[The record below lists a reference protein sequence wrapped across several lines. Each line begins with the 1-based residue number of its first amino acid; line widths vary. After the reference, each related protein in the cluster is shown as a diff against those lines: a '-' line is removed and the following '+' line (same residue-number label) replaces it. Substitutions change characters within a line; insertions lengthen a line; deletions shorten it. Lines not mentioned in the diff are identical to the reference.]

1 MAPLYFTASRILR
14 GMRSAALLLL
24 VANVVYAT
32 ASVVSRIALDGMPPA
47 LLGFARL
54 AIAAVILLPLVRRE
68 KVPPGQ
74 GLRLFG
80 MGVIGF
86 TVAFA
91 LTNWGIVYS
100 SATNAALLIIL
111 EPMTMLLLGP
121 ALLGE
126 RLTRREAV
134 GATLALLGAVVVIAD
149 GIPGVTLSVLPRW
162 RGDVMLALSAV
173 AYAVYSLLGRP
184 VLTPANSIAITSR
197 SIVWGAVAMAP
208 LVAVEWL
215 AGARP
220 VASVPALAGTLYLAV
235 VITALGYIAWNWALA
250 RMEAAR
256 AAPFLTVQPVVGALL
271 GAAVLGDP
279 VSIYTGLGGGL
290 IVVGLWLSATAR
302 P

>member
-1 MAPLYFTASRILR
+1 
-14 GMRSAALLLL
+14 MRSAVFLLL

-32 ASVVSRIALDGMPPA
+32 AAVVSRIALDGVPPA

-54 AIAAVILLPLVRRE
+54 GLAAIVLAPLVRRQE
-68 KVPPGQ
+68 VPAGE
-74 GLRLFG
+74 GLRIFG

-91 LTNWGIVYS
+91 LMNWGIIYS
-100 SATNAALLIIL
+100 SATNAALLIIV
-111 EPMTMLLLGP
+111 EPLTMLLLGP

-134 GATLALLGAVVVIAD
+134 GAALAVLGALIVVAD

-162 RGDVMLALSAV
+162 RGDVMLALSGI

-184 VLTPANSIAITSR
+184 VLTPANSTVVTAR

-208 LVAVEWL
+208 LVAIEWM

-220 VASVPALAGTLYLAV
+220 TVSVPAVAGTLYLAV
-235 VITALGYIAWNWALA
+235 VITALGYVAWNWALA
-250 RMEAAR
+250 RVEAAR
-256 AAPFLTVQPVVGALL
+256 AAAFLTVQPVVGALL

-279 VSIYTGLGGGL
+279 VSVYTGIGGFL
-290 IVVGLWLSATAR
+290 IVVGLWLSAVA
-302 P
+302 PP

>member
-1 MAPLYFTASRILR
+1 MLLA
-14 GMRSAALLLL
+14 MRSAALLLL

-32 ASVVSRIALDGMPPA
+32 ASVVSRIALDGIPPA

-54 AIAAVILLPLVRRE
+54 AIAAVVLLPLVRRE
-68 KVPPGQ
+68 QVPPGE

-91 LTNWGIVYS
+91 LMNWGIVYS
-100 SATNAALLIIL
+100 SATNAALLIIV

-126 RLTRREAV
+126 RLTRREAL

-149 GIPGVTLSVLPRW
+149 GIPGMTLSVLPRW
-162 RGDVMLALSAV
+162 RGDLMLALSAV
-173 AYAVYSLLGRP
+173 AYGVYSLLGRP

-197 SIVWGAVAMAP
+197 SIVWGATAMAP

-279 VSIYTGLGGGL
+279 VSIYTGIGGGL
-290 IVVGLWLSATAR
+290 IVAGLWLSAAAR

>member
-1 MAPLYFTASRILR
+1 MRGASLV
-14 GMRSAALLLL
+14 LL

-54 AIAAVILLPLVRRE
+54 GLAAVVLAPLVRRQP
-68 KVPPGQ
+68 VPPGE

-91 LTNWGIVYS
+91 LMNWGIVYS
-100 SATNAALLIIL
+100 SATNAALLIVV
-111 EPMTMLLLGP
+111 EPLTMLLLGP

-126 RLTRREAV
+126 RLTRREA
-134 GATLALLGAVVVIAD
+134 LGAALAVLGALIVVAD
-149 GIPGVTLSVLPRW
+149 GIPGLTLSVLPRW
-162 RGDVMLALSAV
+162 RGDLMLALSGV
-173 AYAVYSLLGRP
+173 AYAAYSLLGRP
-184 VLTPANSIAITSR
+184 VLTPANATAVTAR
-197 SIVWGAVAMAP
+197 SIVWGATAMAP
-208 LVAVEWL
+208 LVALEWM

-220 VASVPALAGTLYLAV
+220 TASVSAMAGTLYLAV
-235 VITALGYIAWNWALA
+235 VITALGYVAWNWALA
-250 RMEAAR
+250 RLQAAR
-256 AAPFLTVQPVVGALL
+256 AAAFLTVQPVVGALL

-279 VSIYTGLGGGL
+279 VSVYTGVGGGL
-290 IVVGLWLSATAR
+290 IVMGLWLSAAAR

>member
-1 MAPLYFTASRILR
+1 
-14 GMRSAALLLL
+14 MRTAALVLF

-32 ASVVSRIALDGMPPA
+32 ASVVSRIALDGVPPA

-54 AIAAVILLPLVRRE
+54 GIAAVVLAPLVRRTQIPAGE
-68 KVPPGQ
+68 
-74 GLRLFG
+74 GLRLAA

-86 TVAFA
+86 TAAFA

-100 SATNAALLIIL
+100 SATNAALLIIV

-126 RLTRREAV
+126 RLTRREV
-134 GATLALLGAVVVIAD
+134 IGATLAVVGALVVVAD
-149 GIPGVTLSVLPRW
+149 GIPGVTSSVLPRW
-162 RGDVMLALSAV
+162 RGDLLLALAGV

-184 VLTPANSIAITSR
+184 VLTPVNSMAVTARSIA
-197 SIVWGAVAMAP
+197 WGAVAMVP
-208 LVAVEWL
+208 LVALEWM

-220 VASVPALAGTLYLAV
+220 AASISALLGTLYLAV
-235 VITALGYIAWNWALA
+235 VITAVGYVAWNWALA
-250 RMEAAR
+250 RVEASR
-256 AAPFLTVQPVVGALL
+256 AAAFLTVQPVVGALL

-279 VSIYTGLGGGL
+279 VSVYTGIGGVL
-290 IVVGLWLSATAR
+290 IVAGLWLSATAR

>member
-1 MAPLYFTASRILR
+1 
-14 GMRSAALLLL
+14 MRSAALVLL
-24 VANVVYAT
+24 VANIVYAT
-32 ASVVSRIALDGMPPA
+32 AAVVTRIALDGMPPA

-54 AIAAVILLPLVRRE
+54 AIAAVVLAPLVGRST
-68 KVPPGQ
+68 VPRGE
-74 GLRLFG
+74 GWRLFG

-91 LTNWGIVYS
+91 LMNWGIVYS
-100 SATNAALLIIL
+100 SATNAALLIIV
-111 EPMTMLLLGP
+111 EPLTMLLLGP

-126 RLTRREAV
+126 RLTRREALGAALAVV
-134 GATLALLGAVVVIAD
+134 GALIVVAD

-162 RGDVMLALSAV
+162 RGDVMLALSGI

-184 VLTPANSIAITSR
+184 VLTPANATAITAR

-220 VASVPALAGTLYLAV
+220 TASIAALAGMLYLAV

-250 RMEAAR
+250 RVEAAR
-256 AAPFLTVQPVVGALL
+256 AAAFLTVQPVVGAVL

-279 VSIYTGLGGGL
+279 VSVYTGVGGVL
-290 IVVGLWLSATAR
+290 IAAGLWLSAAAR